1 MDDQLSEEVMLDDA
15 LLDKALRTPPEP
27 RIPANFRQ
35 RLLARLPE
43 TTAPQRRR
51 RWFWP
56 ALGVFSLLSF
66 IFLAETAFQL
76 GVERW
81 LTQPSMLLTTLGI
94 EIVFSILLLW
104 RARA

>member
-15 LLDKALRTPPEP
+15 LRTAPEV

-35 RLLARLPE
+35 RLLTRLPE
-43 TTAPQRRR
+43 TIAPPHRR

-56 ALGVFSLLSF
+56 GLGVFSLLSF
-66 IFLAETAFQL
+66 IFLAETASQL

-94 EIVFSILLLW
+94 EILFSILLLW

>member
-1 MDDQLSEEVMLDDA
+1 MDEQLSEEVMLDDA
-15 LLDKALRTPPEP
+15 LQTRPEV

-35 RLLARLPE
+35 RLLTRLPE

-51 RWFWP
+51 WFWP
-56 ALGVFSLLSF
+56 ALGVFGLLSF
-66 IFLAETAFQL
+66 MFLAEAALQL

>member
-1 MDDQLSEEVMLDDA
+1 MDDRLPEDVMLDE
-15 LLDKALRTPPEP
+15 ALRTKPEV

-35 RLLARLPE
+35 RLLTRLPA
-43 TTAPQRRR
+43 TSAPQHRR

-56 ALGVFSLLSF
+56 SLGVFGLLSF
-66 IFLAETAFQL
+66 MFLAEAALQL
-76 GVERW
+76 RIEHW